1 MRGEEKEE
9 RRKRR
14 GERGEEKEERRGE
27 EIGAT
32 MHIEIESKAKYRFCK
47 NNMIETDV
55 LLHKVST

>member
-14 GERGEEKEERRGE
+14 EE